1 MATTIKKG
9 DIITATGV
17 RSGTSARGPY
27 CLLKVGEKSNDR
39 ITIWAQSGFECSEGA
54 SIKVVDIVS
63 FKRSNRKYNEQWY
76 PDISAECVLEV
87 VGGQQQQKFGGF
99 HDVPDTDDDL
109 PF

>member
-17 RSGTSARGPY
+17 KSGTSARGPY
-27 CLLKVGEKSNDR
+27 CMLKVGEKSNDR
-39 ITIWAQSGFECSEGA
+39 ITVWAQSGFECSEGA

-87 VGGQQQQKFGGF
+87 VGGQQNFSGFQQ
-99 HDVPDTDDDL
+99 VPDNDSEL

>member
-27 CLLKVGEKSNDR
+27 CLLRVGEKANDR
-39 ITIWAQSGFECSEGA
+39 ITVWAQSGFECSEGA
-54 SIKVVDIVS
+54 QVRIAEIVS
-63 FKRSNRKYNEQWY
+63 FRRSNRKYNEQWY

-87 VGGQQQQKFGGF
+87 VGSQQKFSGF
-99 HDVPDTDDDL
+99 SPVQDEDEL
-109 PF
+109 PFN

>member
-17 RSGTSARGPY
+17 KTGTSARGPY
-27 CLLKVGEKSNDR
+27 CMLKVGERSNDK
-39 ITIWAQSGFECSEGA
+39 ITIWAQSGFECTEGA
-54 SIKVVDIVS
+54 QVRIADIVS
-63 FKRSNRKYNEQWY
+63 FRRSNRKYNEQWY

-87 VGGQQQQKFGGF
+87 VGGQQQRQFGGF
-99 HDVPDTDDDL
+99 QPVQDPDDML

>member
-9 DIITATGV
+9 DVIIATGV

-39 ITIWAQSGFECSEGA
+39 ITVWAQSGFECSEGA

-63 FKRSNRKYNEQWY
+63 FKRKYNEKWY

-87 VGGQQQQKFGGF
+87 VGGQQQQQFGGF
-99 HDVPDTDDDL
+99 HDAPDADDDL

>member
-17 RSGTSARGPY
+17 KTGTSARGPY
-27 CLLKVGEKSNDR
+27 CMLKVGEKSNDR
-39 ITIWAQSGFECSEGA
+39 ITVWAQSGFECSEGA
-54 SIKVVDIVS
+54 QVRIAEIVS

-76 PDISAECVLEV
+76 PDISAECKLEV
-87 VGGQQQQKFGGF
+87 VGSQQNFSGFQQ
-99 HDVPDTDDDL
+99 VPDNDSEL

>member
-9 DIITATGV
+9 DVIIATGV

-54 SIKVVDIVS
+54 SVKVVDIVS
-63 FKRSNRKYNEQWY
+63 LKRSNRKYNEKWY

-87 VGGQQQQKFGGF
+87 VGGQQQQQFGGF
-99 HDVPDTDDDL
+99 QPVQDPDDML

>member
-17 RSGTSARGPY
+17 KTGTSARGPY
-27 CLLKVGEKSNDR
+27 CMLKVGEKANDR

-54 SIKVVDIVS
+54 QVRIAEIVS
-63 FKRSNRKYNEQWY
+63 FKRSNRKYNEKWY

-87 VGGQQQQKFGGF
+87 VGSQQKFSGF
-99 HDVPDTDDDL
+99 SPVQDEDEL
-109 PF
+109 PFN